1 MVELRKF
8 TEIPKEEQ
16 DKLVASYREVMKFKE
31 FSDRANIKV
40 FQNIF
45 GERTGEHLAEK
56 FIEFNRDAF
65 RFLNYLDSTNKTI
78 LMVAIF
84 DYTNESGY
92 LDRSLNPIYI

>member
-16 DKLVASYREVMKFKE
+16 NKLIASYHEVMKFKE
-31 FSDRANIKV
+31 FSNRANLKV

-45 GERTGEHLAEK
+45 GETTGEHLAEK
-56 FIEFNRDAF
+56 FLKYNRDAF
-65 RFLNYLDSTNKTI
+65 MFLDSLDSTNKTI

-92 LDRSLNPIYI
+92 LDRSLNPIYL